1 MDVLLTIGDFSKMTY
16 LSVKAL
22 RHYHDVGLLEPVAID
37 PSSGYRHY
45 AVSQVSTAQAIR
57 RFRDLDMPLEQIR
70 AVLDAPDPESRN
82 EAILT
87 HLRHMQ
93 EQLTRTQTSIASLQ
107 ALLEQAPTVADVVF
121 RRLPPLTALAID
133 GRVGLPDAAAWLDV
147 AFAELHETLDRAGL
161 TAAGPEGGLYPEPF
175 FETEAGDVVA
185 FLPVTPSPGLTAPGG
200 RVRVAEIEAGDHA
213 VMVHHG
219 PFADLDQTYGALG
232 TVVAEQGVGVP
243 GPIREHYFEDHAEVC
258 WPVDLTRPAPPPN
271 LSQLL
276 PPSENKRDKLAGGPP
291 G

>member
-1 MDVLLTIGDFSKMTY
+1 VDVILSIGEFSKMTY

-22 RHYHDVGLLEPVAID
+22 RHYHDVGLLEPVTID

-45 AVSQVSTAQAIR
+45 GVSQVSTAPAIR

-82 EAILT
+82 EAILA

-107 ALLEQAPTVADVVF
+107 ALLEQTPTVADVVF
-121 RRLPPLTALAID
+121 RTLPAITALAID
-133 GRVGLPDAAAWLDV
+133 GRVGLADAAAWLDV
-147 AFAELHETLDRAGL
+147 AFGELHEVLGRAGL
-161 TAAGPEGGLYPEPF
+161 TAAGPEGGLYPGPF
-175 FETEAGDVVA
+175 FETDAGDVVA
-185 FLPVTPSPGLTAPGG
+185 FLPITAPGPRPDLTAAGG
-200 RVRVAEIEAGDHA
+200 RVHVVEIEAADHA

-232 TVVAEQGVGVP
+232 TVVAERGVGVP

-258 WPVDLTRPAPPPN
+258 WPIN
-271 LSQLL
+271 LNQQTK
-276 PPSENKRDKLAGGPP
+276 EQR
-291 G
+291 